1 MNITYRNDKDVEVED
16 MIEVFRNSGIVR
28 PINQPERIQ
37 TMIKNAD
44 ILLSA
49 WLGNRMI
56 GVARALTDWSFCC
69 YLSDLAVDKEFQNS
83 GVGRKL
89 ITKVQE
95 EIGKE
100 VALILLA
107 APSAMTYYPKVGFE
121 KIENGFMIKRR
132 IS

>member
-1 MNITYRNDKDVEVED
+1 MNIIYRNDKDVEVED

-37 TMIKNAD
+37 AMINNAD
-44 ILLSA
+44 ILLSV
-49 WLGNRMI
+49 WFGNRMI

-100 VALILLA
+100 VVLILLA

-121 KIENGFMIKRR
+121 KIENGFMIKRKD
-132 IS
+132 